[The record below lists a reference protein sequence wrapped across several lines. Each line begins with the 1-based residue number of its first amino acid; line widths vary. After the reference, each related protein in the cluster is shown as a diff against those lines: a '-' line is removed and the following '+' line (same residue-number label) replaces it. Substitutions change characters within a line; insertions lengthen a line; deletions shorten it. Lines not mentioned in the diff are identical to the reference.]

1 MACPIG
7 GLQSFMK
14 VMLLHMLGVVSRLLL
29 LFQYL
34 NATGLRPLCNNFP
47 AKSLPLLE
55 KGS

>member
-14 VMLLHMLGVVSRLLL
+14 VMLLHMLGVVSRLL

-55 KGS
+55 KSS